1 MRWLYRHIRSE
12 ELTRTFVHDMATNH
26 LPHIYEL
33 LEMLCDE
40 EGIKRN
46 PLPPIRWLD
55 LNHRPPPSPVL
66 CGSPRLHGARVFV
79 SVRCASALARHR
91 IRYGIGEPVR
101 LLKEWL
107 MSAALENL

>member
-1 MRWLYRHIRSE
+1 MHILQNPTWWTFGFTSIVQLALFLRWLYRHIRSE
-12 ELTRTFVHDMATNH
+12 EITRAFVHDMATNH

-55 LNHRPPPSPVL
+55 LNHRPPT
-66 CGSPRLHGARVFV
+66 
-79 SVRCASALARHR
+79 
-91 IRYGIGEPVR
+91 
-101 LLKEWL
+101 
-107 MSAALENL
+107 